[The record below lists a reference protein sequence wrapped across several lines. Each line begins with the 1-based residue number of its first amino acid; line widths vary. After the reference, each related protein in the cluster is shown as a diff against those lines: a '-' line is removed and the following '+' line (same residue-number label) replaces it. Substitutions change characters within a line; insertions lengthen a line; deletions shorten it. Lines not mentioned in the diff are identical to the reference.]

1 MNNNNSLEQVH
12 IVAYGLATLLHD
24 IAHTLQA
31 LLSAS
36 EIFPNRIMQEPSND
50 WYALAYTALLKSL
63 ALDVVS
69 LSGNA
74 KYGHDSNC
82 NFKELKN
89 VILLFGNNTPTE
101 RTIIE
106 AIDTFLDKYKDLI
119 SADLRNKVIAHKDL
133 DYLFNGKDFNVD
145 LININRYL
153 LEGYEIVSAAFELA
167 IGAKL
172 KEPDLD
178 AIRNQY
184 TASIALP

>member
-12 IVAYGLATLLHD
+12 IVAYGLATLLD
-24 IAHTLQA
+24 EIAHTLQG
-31 LLSAS
+31 LFSAS
-36 EIFPNRIMQEPSND
+36 EKIPNRIMREPSND
-50 WYALAYTALLKSL
+50 WYALAYTALLKNL
-63 ALDVVS
+63 ALDIVS
-69 LSGNA
+69 LNGNA

-89 VILLFGNNTPTE
+89 VILLFGENTPTE
-101 RTIIE
+101 RTIIG

-119 SADLRNKVIAHKDL
+119 SADLRNKVLAHKDL

-145 LININRYL
+145 LISINRYL
-153 LEGYEIVSAAFELA
+153 LEGYGIVSATFELA

-172 KEPDLD
+172 EAPNLD

-184 TASIALP
+184 NDSLALP

>member
-24 IAHTLQA
+24 IAHTLQG

-50 WYALAYTALLKSL
+50 WYALAYTALLKNL
-63 ALDVVS
+63 AIDIVS
-69 LSGNA
+69 LNGNA

-106 AIDTFLDKYKDLI
+106 AIDTFLDKYKNLI